1 MAVGL
6 SVAAASDLLDALLE
20 AGDTYVQ
27 LHDGDPGAAGTT
39 NVADETDRQ
48 QVTSW
53 TGTGTAARSGGNLL
67 TWSSVTVTTGTQ
79 TYTHAS
85 VWDAAS
91 SGNFLISGT
100 LTASGPVSSGD
111 TFQIAVG
118 AVDVTIPTA
127 S

>member
-6 SVAAASDLLDALLE
+6 SVAAASDLLDSLLE
-20 AGDTYVQ
+20 SSATYIQ
-27 LHDGDPGAAGTT
+27 LHTGDPGSAGTT
-39 NVADETDRQ
+39 TIANETDRQ

-53 TGTGTAARSGGNLL
+53 TGTNAARANGNLL
-67 TWSSVTVTTGTQ
+67 TWSSVTVTSGTQ

-91 SGNFLISGT
+91 AGNFLISGT

-111 TFQIAVG
+111 TFQIAIG